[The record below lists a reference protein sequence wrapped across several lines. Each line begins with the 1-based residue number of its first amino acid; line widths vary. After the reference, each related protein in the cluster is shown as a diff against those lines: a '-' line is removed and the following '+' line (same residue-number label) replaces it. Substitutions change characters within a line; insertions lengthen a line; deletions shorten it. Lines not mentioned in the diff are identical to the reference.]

1 MNVRLAINDDKDVRR
16 FSVRRQPYHP
26 VRSMTIKDKATLK
39 GSGMRGLTPHH
50 SVFDMAA
57 GLPDAIG
64 RYEVLERIGHGGMG
78 TLYRARDPRIGRDVA
93 IKLLREELDDGE
105 TRERFAREA
114 RSAGQLELEP
124 DDAVR
129 YE

>member
-1 MNVRLAINDDKDVRR
+1 
-16 FSVRRQPYHP
+16 
-26 VRSMTIKDKATLK
+26 
-39 GSGMRGLTPHH
+39 
-50 SVFDMAA
+50 MAA

-114 RSAGQLELEP
+114 RSAGQLKLEP